1 MSNERGKRQRC
12 EECDVIVMQNVANR
26 CKDCGI
32 RESSNNENEENEEIV
47 NEVEGTSGENRVSE
61 VRSST
66 IHRCGEIKV
75 KGGVTKTKK
84 KGIKIFLR

>member
-1 MSNERGKRQRC
+1 MFNVENRR
-12 EECDVIVMQNVANR
+12 EECVSSAI
-26 CKDCGI
+26 
-32 RESSNNENEENEEIV
+32 SNNENEEIV

-75 KGGVTKTKK
+75 KGGVTKTKNK
-84 KGIKIFLR
+84 VTTKFFSTL